1 MSIVVGGC
9 VKRLVSYFI
18 SSVFD
23 LGRCE
28 YSCPGLIMRRA
39 WLLSG
44 EGLGLK
50 FCHQV
55 RFRQLGFTLKR
66 RIISFSIKRMATLI
80 FQAENVPDLLG
91 ICHPTLQ

>member
-1 MSIVVGGC
+1 VSIVVGGC

-28 YSCPGLIMRRA
+28 YSCPGLIMRCA

-50 FCHQV
+50 FGG
-55 RFRQLGFTLKR
+55 RGGPESIGPRLSYFATKSDLG
-66 RIISFSIKRMATLI
+66 S
-80 FQAENVPDLLG
+80 
-91 ICHPTLQ
+91 